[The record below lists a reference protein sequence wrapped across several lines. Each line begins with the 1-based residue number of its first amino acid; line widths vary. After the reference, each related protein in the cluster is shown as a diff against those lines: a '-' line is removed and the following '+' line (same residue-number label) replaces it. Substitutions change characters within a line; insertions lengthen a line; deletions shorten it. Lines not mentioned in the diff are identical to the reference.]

1 MLLDNFDLYKSQK
14 KTRVNWDLGINKCGY
29 AVFSKKC
36 AEKID
41 FKRYTYLSFFVNKNN
56 FSEIGI
62 RFYEQKQGSKISA
75 GISPK
80 SRANDLLKDY
90 PNLLGKFCLKKHQYG
105 ENCLDCIFEKEAENV
120 SV

>member
-14 KTRVNWDLGINKCGY
+14 KPRVNWDLGMNKCGY

-36 AEKID
+36 AKKID
-41 FKRYTYLSFFVNKNN
+41 FKRYTYLSFFINKNN

-62 RFYEQKQGSKISA
+62 RFYEQKQGNKILA

-90 PNLLGKFCLKKHQYG
+90 PNLLGKFYLKKHQYS
-105 ENCLDCIFEKEAENV
+105 ENCLDCVFEKEAENGK
-120 SV
+120 